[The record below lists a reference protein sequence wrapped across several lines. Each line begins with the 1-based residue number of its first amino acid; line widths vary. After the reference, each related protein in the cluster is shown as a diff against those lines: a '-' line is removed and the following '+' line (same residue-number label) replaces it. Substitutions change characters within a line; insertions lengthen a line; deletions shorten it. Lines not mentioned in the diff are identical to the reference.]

1 MKKIKKYF
9 TGVIFFTPLLLI
21 IGCNKT
27 NSADTSFINSQ
38 SEESKVV
45 EIIPTEVVSEEN
57 TVTKV
62 FERDIN
68 KNKNGISEISKICSE
83 YQVELVPSETL
94 CVPEIIA
101 KPFICDTAS
110 AFEGAKFYMPYG
122 PCINEDGELSFYY
135 KENTPEIEYIY
146 KNRKWSI
153 DEKTDSNI
161 NLGKIIY
168 NQNGRSLDSN
178 FNYRYK
184 GHWYDLKE
192 FLPDHYDSS
201 LIYVYDV
208 NDGAIIQNSVTM
220 ELIGVNFANKTVS
233 NPIPADELNNWL
245 EYQEGKFTVEYKN
258 EGWILYKD
266 EIQYSLGYSYINVL
280 AEYPEASYYGKLKT
294 GHNIFFC
301 KNKILI
307 SDNTGE
313 ILEEIIIPWHFYS
326 KNSSKSLKFNLD
338 SFSFGNYGEMY
349 CLIGPA
355 SNNLNKNEYDYYDSE
370 LVVIKNYFEK
380 FGLTDALSL
389 PLFNEAMDDAK
400 VNCFITEPTGFYFL
414 DDVVNEENPIDPK
427 KWYRVRLID
436 GTEGYFFGD
445 SIKSLSTSYKSK
457 YPIPNTK

>member
-1 MKKIKKYF
+1 
-9 TGVIFFTPLLLI
+9 
-21 IGCNKT
+21 
-27 NSADTSFINSQ
+27 
-38 SEESKVV
+38 
-45 EIIPTEVVSEEN
+45 
-57 TVTKV
+57 
-62 FERDIN
+62 
-68 KNKNGISEISKICSE
+68 
-83 YQVELVPSETL
+83 
-94 CVPEIIA
+94 
-101 KPFICDTAS
+101 
-110 AFEGAKFYMPYG
+110 MPYG

-135 KENTPEIEYIY
+135 KENTPAIEYIY

-153 DEKTDSNI
+153 DEKTNSNI

-220 ELIGVNFANKTVS
+220 ELIGVNFANKTAS

-245 EYQEGKFTVEYKN
+245 ESQDGKFTAEYKN

-294 GHNIFFC
+294 GHNIFFS

-326 KNSSKSLKFNLD
+326 KNSSKSLKFNLEKPKEKVAWYNRDYTLSDNIGTD
-338 SFSFGNYGEMY
+338 STLEVAIESYSLSSDQILLNCMIYQADLESIKFSFTSSLGILYYYTFESGDNDTNVSLTKPTNFSVRYDQ
-349 CLIGPA
+349 
-355 SNNLNKNEYDYYDSE
+355 EYRFTLKVFPPSRIYMDAITRFEYYFDMNFSYEGKSYSE
-370 LVVIKNYFEK
+370 EIYIRTNF
-380 FGLTDALSL
+380 DCDLS
-389 PLFNEAMDDAK
+389 E
-400 VNCFITEPTGFYFL
+400 
-414 DDVVNEENPIDPK
+414 
-427 KWYRVRLID
+427 
-436 GTEGYFFGD
+436 
-445 SIKSLSTSYKSK
+445 
-457 YPIPNTK
+457 